1 MLDVTEQ
8 AAATNEMT
16 LAQNA
21 EAIRELGKRTIADVI
36 EIGKRLIQSKK
47 LCGHGNWLTWL
58 DREFGWSEDAAEKFM
73 RVAKSPFSIPARN
86 FELPLDGLYL
96 LTASTTPEEVRT
108 EILDRAEAGEKI
120 TVKSVR
126 KARAR
131 ATGNDQFAEQRAK
144 RRMVTAG
151 IMEMLDLFERDD
163 VDPAERAAFIIEHF
177 DRDMAGKLSLKRLQR
192 SFDALRIV
200 FQKIAADVY
209 ETGHAE
215 RQAILQALKTGGRAE
230 RQAALRKALKTQ
242 GQR

>member
-1 MLDVTEQ
+1 MLDVTER
-8 AAATNEMT
+8 AAADETT

-58 DREFGWSEDAAEKFM
+58 DREFGWSEDVAEKFM

-96 LTASTTPEEVRT
+96 LTAPTTPEEVRT

-131 ATGNDQFAEQRAK
+131 ATGNDQLAEQRAE
-144 RRMVTAG
+144 RRMVTEG
-151 IMEMLDLFERDD
+151 FMSMLDLFEQGD
-163 VDPAERAAFIIEHF
+163 VDPAARAAFIV
-177 DRDMAGKLSLKRLQR
+177 DRVDKASLNKLKLKRL
-192 SFDALRIV
+192 LRTIEAVHIV
-200 FQKIAADVY
+200 FRVIADDLY
-209 ETGHAE
+209 ETRRAARQGHPEPA
-215 RQAILQALKTGGRAE
+215 RGRSV
-230 RQAALRKALKTQ
+230 R
-242 GQR
+242 

>member
-1 MLDVTEQ
+1 MLDVTER
-8 AAATNEMT
+8 AAADETT

-58 DREFGWSEDAAEKFM
+58 DREFGWSEDVAEKFM

-96 LTASTTPEEVRT
+96 LTAPTTPEEVRT

-131 ATGNDQFAEQRAK
+131 ATGNDQLAEQRAEC
-144 RRMVTAG
+144 RTVTTG
-151 IMEMLDLFERDD
+151 IMEMFNLFERDG
-163 VDPAERAAFIIEHF
+163 VDPTDRAAFIVEHF
-177 DRDMAGKLSLKRLQR
+177 DRDMADKIGRFSIARMNRALKAMIPML
-192 SFDALRIV
+192 
-200 FQKIAADVY
+200 
-209 ETGHAE
+209 
-215 RQAILQALKTGGRAE
+215 QAIHR
-230 RQAALRKALKTQ
+230 
-242 GQR
+242 